1 MTAPYTL
8 SLISTPPVNLT
19 PYAAK
24 ADPSFTGTATFAGSV
39 QLAAGSLAAPSLSF
53 SSDADTGFCR
63 PANDQMTLVA
73 GGGAVFRAA
82 AVTGQVNNLVV
93 FSGASGAP
101 PVIAAEGADANIGL
115 RLMSKGSMQDSS
127 DILLLNGAGR
137 SLARFG
143 SGTGGTIVNSLL
155 VRAQSSG
162 QPVQIYAE
170 GNDASIDLALYAKGS
185 TGRIRF
191 GTFTVGSDAPVTGF
205 IEIRDGSGALRKL
218 AVIA

>member
-1 MTAPYTL
+1 MITPYTL
-8 SLISTPPVNLT
+8 SLISTPPVNLA

-39 QLAAGSLAAPSLSF
+39 QLAAGSHAAPSLSF
-53 SSDADTGFCR
+53 SGDADTGFCR

-93 FSGASGAP
+93 FSGASGLP

-143 SGTGGTIVNSLL
+143 GNGGTIVNSLL

-162 QPVQIYAE
+162 QPVQLYAE

-185 TGRIRF
+185 AGRIRF
-191 GTFTVGSDAPVTGF
+191 GTFTAGSDAPVTGF